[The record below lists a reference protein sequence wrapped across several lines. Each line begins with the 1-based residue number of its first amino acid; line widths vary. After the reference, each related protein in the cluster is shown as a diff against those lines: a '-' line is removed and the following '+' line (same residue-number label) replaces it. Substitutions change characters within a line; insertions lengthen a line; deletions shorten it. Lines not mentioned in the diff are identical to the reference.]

1 MKKAILI
8 LAACLLLTGC
18 GKEKPE
24 PTTLPE
30 LSAELVEH
38 LDDMVFAPC
47 DEEVTA
53 KEETNLRSYPGQ
65 GSESVV
71 LYSLKNGETALR
83 VGISDSGWS
92 KVVFEGNTYYAVSS
106 YLTTDLNYIPV
117 SQAETIQDEGIN
129 TIFRAVDETVTAK
142 DVVNLR
148 MLPSTENK
156 DAKVVGKL
164 TKGDTAQRV
173 GISDNGWSKLKYKGE
188 TVYAVS
194 TYLVNLDGPQEQPTE
209 AADTDGD
216 GIKTN
221 FEPANDLVTAKIEVN
236 LRNLPSVT
244 DKAAKVVKTLKHGEP
259 VTRTGI
265 NVDQGWSRVEYD
277 GQTLYC
283 VSSYLELY
291 REPSK

>member
-1 MKKAILI
+1 MKKAIII
-8 LAACLLLTGC
+8 LTFCLLLSGC
-18 GKEKPE
+18 GKEEPE

-38 LDDMVFAPC
+38 INDMVFTET

-71 LYSLKNGETALR
+71 LYTLKNGETALR

-92 KVVFEGNTYYAVSS
+92 RVIFEGNTYYAVSS
-106 YLTTDLNYIPV
+106 YLTTDLNYTPAV
-117 SQAETIQDEGIN
+117 QAETIQEEGIN
-129 TIFRAVDETVTAK
+129 TVFRAVDETVTAK

-148 MLPSTENK
+148 MLPSTQNPE
-156 DAKVVGKL
+156 AKVVGKL

-173 GISDNGWSKLKYKGE
+173 GISDNGWSKLHYKGE

-194 TYLVNLDGPQEQPTE
+194 TYLIRKDGKPEQPTE
-209 AADTDGD
+209 AADEDGD
-216 GIKTN
+216 GIKTS
-221 FEPANDLVTAKIEVN
+221 FIDANDLVTAKIEVN
-236 LRNLPSVT
+236 LRTLPSVT
-244 DKAAKVVKTLKHGEP
+244 DKASKVVKTLKHGES
-259 VTRTGI
+259 VTRTGLNI
-265 NVDQGWSRVEYD
+265 EQGWSRVEYD

-283 VSSYLELY
+283 VSSYLELCQ
-291 REPSK
+291 EPSP